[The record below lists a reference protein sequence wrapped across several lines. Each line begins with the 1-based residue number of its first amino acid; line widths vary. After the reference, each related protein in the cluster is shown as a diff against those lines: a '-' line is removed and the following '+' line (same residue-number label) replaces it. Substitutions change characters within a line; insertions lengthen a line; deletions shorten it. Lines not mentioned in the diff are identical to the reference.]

1 MGQSQGRIDGQGLPK
16 VQMYRNNER
25 LQNAVDA
32 LNSAHVMPQAQT
44 SMKKMLVN
52 VGSAR
57 GTCLPRFGWQS
68 ARDRS
73 EISSVIS
80 IKYARRQQVDI
91 GVTSLTLA
99 LMLRSGLLF
108 RPSLE
113 TVCLLGMVTGEL
125 MLHSELPRQI
135 GDDVGR
141 HERD

>member
-1 MGQSQGRIDGQGLPK
+1 MGQSQGRIDGQGLPN
-16 VQMYRNNER
+16 VQMYRNNGR

-32 LNSAHVMPQAQT
+32 LNSAHVMTQAKT
-44 SMKKMLVN
+44 SMKKMLVE

-57 GTCLPRFGWQS
+57 CSYLPRFGWQS

-80 IKYARRQQVDI
+80 TKYARRQQVDI

-99 LMLRSGLLF
+99 LMLPVSHAIPSFSGDRLPARHGNGQLLF
-108 RPSLE
+108 
-113 TVCLLGMVTGEL
+113 
-125 MLHSELPRQI
+125 HSEFHRQI

-141 HERD
+141 HERE